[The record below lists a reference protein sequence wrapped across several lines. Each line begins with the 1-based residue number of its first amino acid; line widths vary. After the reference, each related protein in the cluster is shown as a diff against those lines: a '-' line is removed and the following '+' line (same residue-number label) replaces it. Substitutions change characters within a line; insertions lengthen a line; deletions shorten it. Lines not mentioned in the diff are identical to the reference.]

1 MSTICSAN
9 VLWLSHYIRKT
20 SSEKHDTE
28 SMNRAVESMVAE
40 ALKCNSVVNILDT
53 DVEEN
58 IFSPEFIEHINNI
71 PAPATR
77 LEVLIKMLRRAI
89 SQYKDTNKIAAEKF
103 EEMLKKTLEEYHKR
117 RDALTAGEATA
128 TQSETVN
135 EIVKSATEQAIE
147 ILGRLGEDKESFRQ
161 LGLTFQEKAFLR
173 DSTAMRDK
181 HNFEYGEDKKV
192 VIPIVNDKC
201 KILAKKIKEVYRH
214 TVIVHRLAEQ

>member
-1 MSTICSAN
+1 MAVAS
-9 VLWLSHYIRKT
+9 YIRKT

-147 ILGRLGEDKESFRQ
+147 ILGRLAR
-161 LGLTFQEKAFLR
+161 T
-173 DSTAMRDK
+173 
-181 HNFEYGEDKKV
+181 KKV
-192 VIPIVNDKC
+192 SDSSALHSRRKPSTTFSWRCATNTTLSMERIRKLALSLSTTNARYSPRRLRNLLTHSHRSPIG
-201 KILAKKIKEVYRH
+201 
-214 TVIVHRLAEQ
+214 